1 MLQYYLPVINE
12 NVNELVGHLIFPILF
27 NRGCQEKEVIKMG
40 AIAKAAVIKNRRD
53 KKDEKKE

>member
-1 MLQYYLPVINE
+1 MFINLME
-12 NVNELVGHLIFPILF
+12 ELAGQNFLYKNLEGGR
-27 NRGCQEKEVIKMG
+27 NMG